1 MSLFFRLHISFLY
14 LFLVFCAGHSSA
26 QETAGVSISLD
37 EAVSAALKNNFEIIL
52 QRVATDIARHDTTIA
67 DSGFDTIFGA
77 EVNTESTRNPGI
89 SVFSDP
95 EITETDLMNSSVS
108 LSRKSYLGGQYK
120 LSLDV
125 GRFETN
131 STFQSI
137 NPSYSSAL
145 KLEIAQPLLKNAG
158 KKANRWRILISQNN
172 ESISFQ
178 RLRAKLNDTI
188 TEISETYWEYVF
200 LTENLKV
207 SQEFLERARD
217 LERRVRVQVEVGSLA
232 PIEIIQAQSS
242 VASREE
248 LVIEAENNVDAMGD
262 RLLRLMNPSDDSPI
276 WLSRIKPE
284 DDPEMPYK
292 AFDLRESTAAALEK
306 RPEISIA
313 KKELENQNI
322 ELVYYKNQKW
332 PSLDLVGSFRLN
344 GVRGPARPIASFS
357 TGEIL
362 VSSLDGGLYNSLS
375 DAYSGEYYDYKIGLR
390 LTYPL
395 GNRSAKGALAK
406 ASLYAKTSLIKLKSL
421 ERDVTLEVRNEARN
435 VEKSIK
441 QIDASSAARLLAEK
455 KLEAEIRKFEVGSST
470 SFNVLE
476 FQKDLAAERS
486 HELRAKVEYRKAV
499 ARLHKATGDTL
510 DASGISFESFKNK

>member
-1 MSLFFRLHISFLY
+1 MSRFFRLRIVFLSLALLY
-14 LFLVFCAGHSSA
+14 SGGYSSA
-26 QETAGVSISLD
+26 QEMGEISVSLE
-37 EAVSAALKNNFEIIL
+37 EAVATALKNNFSIIL
-52 QRVATDIARHDTTIA
+52 QRVATDIARHDTIIA
-67 DSGFDTIFGA
+67 DSGFDPVFGA
-77 EVNTESTRNPGI
+77 EASAESSRNPGI

-95 EITETDLMNSSVS
+95 EITQTDQLNSSIS
-108 LSRKSYLGGQYK
+108 LSRKSYLGGKYK

-125 GRFETN
+125 GQYETN

-137 NPSYSSAL
+137 NPSFSTAF
-145 KLEIAQPLLKNAG
+145 KLEIEQPLLKNAG
-158 KKANRWRILISQNN
+158 RKTNRWRILISQNN

-207 SQEFLERARD
+207 SHEFLERARD
-217 LERRVRVQVEVGSLA
+217 LEGRVRVQVEVGSLA

-248 LVIEAENNVDAMGD
+248 MVIEAENNVDEMGD
-262 RLLRLMNPSDDSPI
+262 RLLRLMNPSGDSPL

-284 DDPEMPYK
+284 DDPEMTYK
-292 AFDLRESTAAALEK
+292 VFDLQKSTTVALEK
-306 RPEISIA
+306 RPEINIA

-332 PSLDLVGSFRLN
+332 PSLDLIGSLRLN
-344 GVRGPARPIASFS
+344 GVRGTALPIASFS

-362 VSSLDGGLYNSLS
+362 ISNLDGGLSDSLS
-375 DAYSGEYYDYKIGLR
+375 DAYSGKYYDYKVGLR

-395 GNRSAKGALAK
+395 GNRSATGALAK
-406 ASLYAKTSLIKLKSL
+406 ASLNAQSSLIKLKSL
-421 ERDVTLEVRNEARN
+421 ERDVTLEVRNEARR

-441 QIDASSAARLLAEK
+441 QIQASSAARLLAEK
-455 KLEAEIRKFEVGSST
+455 KLEAEVRKFEVGSST

-510 DASGISFESFKNK
+510 DADGISLETKKN